1 MPKQQVLLVLSGIFG
16 LILAW
21 SSHPSGVHHDRE
33 KTKSMTPRHQAC
45 ENWASTCN
53 FRSSACTRLNE
64 IFEIGLCNLPAVVD
78 FRVACI
84 VLCTVL
90 RLIKMNSPVLHHF
103 VLQTASVIAVSPA
116 RPPLCFT
123 SVPTV
128 LMRWFLQAG
137 PLWSISPRLLCAAR
151 IPPDSVDSIA
161 ARTTEPS
168 HHENRWINDGAP
180 VHFPPPMNPARA
192 IFSLALRLM
201 LLRFAGEISAQYSMD
216 VNKFDRSAKKQSTMP
231 ISSCI
236 LAMEPKFQLNC

>member
-1 MPKQQVLLVLSGIFG
+1 MLSRTFG
-16 LILAW
+16 LILTW
-21 SSHPSGVHHDRE
+21 SSQPSGVHHARE

-64 IFEIGLCNLPAVVD
+64 MFEIGLCNLPAIVD

-84 VLCTVL
+84 VLCTAL
-90 RLIKMNSPVLHHF
+90 RLLKMNSPVLHHF
-103 VLQTASVIAVSPA
+103 VLQAASVIAVSPA
-116 RPPLCFT
+116 RPPLCFA
-123 SVPTV
+123 SVPRPTV
-128 LMRWFLQAG
+128 LMRWFLQAD
-137 PLWSISPRLLCAAR
+137 PLCSISPRLLYAAR
-151 IPPDSVDSIA
+151 ITPDSVHSMA

-180 VHFPPPMNPARA
+180 VHFPPPMNPAKLRA

-201 LLRFAGEISAQYSMD
+201 LLRFAGETSAQYSMD
-216 VNKFDRSAKKQSTMP
+216 VNKFDRFSKKQSTMP
-231 ISSCI
+231 MSSCI